1 MPAPGSGPEPEPGSS
16 GSVQTV
22 EAVTPV
28 TAVTAAGRP
37 PSPGRLARLAGLC
50 GPAFVVAVA
59 YVDPGNFA
67 TNMSGGARY
76 GTMLLWVIAVA
87 NVLAMF
93 VQALS
98 AKLGIATGRN
108 LPELCRDHLP
118 RPVSLL
124 LWAQAEMVAVATDL
138 AEFIGGAVALNLLF
152 GVPLLPAAAIT
163 ALVSSLLLL
172 LAPRGRRRFEVT
184 VAAMLAV
191 VLAGFAYQVMLSG
204 SLAGVAGGFV
214 PRLAGPDSLLLATGI
229 VGATVM
235 PHVVY
240 LHSALTQHQGALLR
254 QPGAV
259 TQHHGALGQ
268 PRALTRSGDAW
279 DQRRAALQASRVDIA
294 VALGAAGLVNMAMLT
309 VAAATFDGSDLGG
322 LEAVHAGLGEVL
334 GPGAAVAFALALLAS
349 GLASSSV
356 GTYAGQVIMAGFLR
370 RRVPLLA
377 RRLVTILPAMAIL
390 AVGTDP
396 TRALV
401 LSQVALSFGIPFALV
416 PLVVFTARRALMG
429 DLVNHRATTAAG
441 VAVAAVISA
450 LNGFLLVE
458 VFTG

>member
-1 MPAPGSGPEPEPGSS
+1 MPGSGS

-22 EAVTPV
+22 S
-28 TAVTAAGRP
+28 AVTAAGRP

-172 LAPRGRRRFEVT
+172 MAPRGRRRFEVT
-184 VAAMLAV
+184 VAVMLAV

-240 LHSALTQHQGALLR
+240 LHSALTQHQGRALT
-254 QPGAV
+254 QHHGAVAQHHGAV
-259 TQHHGALGQ
+259 TQHHGALTER
-268 PRALTRSGDAW
+268 PRALARNRGAW
-279 DQRRAALQASRVDIA
+279 DPRRAALQASRVDIA
-294 VALGAAGLVNMAMLT
+294 VALGTAGLVNMAMLT
-309 VAAATFDGSDLGG
+309 VAAATFDGSDLAG
-322 LEAVHAGLGEVL
+322 LEAVHAGLGEIL

-377 RRLVTILPAMAIL
+377 RRLVTVLPAMAIL

-429 DLVNHRATTAAG
+429 DLVNRRATTAAG

>member
-1 MPAPGSGPEPEPGSS
+1 MLDSRRPSDGRAP
-16 GSVQTV
+16 TV
-22 EAVTPV
+22 P
-28 TAVTAAGRP
+28 AAGRAA
-37 PSPGRLARLAGLC
+37 PGRLARLAGLC
-50 GPAFVVAVA
+50 GPAFVVSVA

-67 TNMSGGARY
+67 TNMAGGAQY

-118 RPVSLL
+118 RRVSLP
-124 LWAQAEMVAVATDL
+124 LWVQAELVAAATDL
-138 AEFIGGAVALNLLF
+138 AEFIGGAIALNLLF

-163 ALVSSLLLL
+163 AVVSSILLM
-172 LAPRGRRRFEVT
+172 LAPRGRRRFEAT
-184 VAAMLAV
+184 VAALLAV
-191 VLAGFAYQVMLSG
+191 VLAGFAYQVLLSG

-214 PRLAGPDSLLLATGI
+214 PRLAGPDSLLPATGI
-229 VGATVM
+229 IGATVM

-240 LHSALTQHQGALLR
+240 LHSALTQHQSV
-254 QPGAV
+254 PGGPGENARREAV
-259 TQHHGALGQ
+259 
-268 PRALTRSGDAW
+268 R
-279 DQRRAALQASRVDIA
+279 ASRMDIG

-309 VAAATFDGSDLGG
+309 VAAATFGGGDPGSLQ
-322 LEAVHAGLGEVL
+322 AIHAGLGQVL

-356 GTYAGQVIMAGFLR
+356 GTYAGQIIMAGFLR

-377 RRLVTILPAMAIL
+377 RRLVTILPAMAVL
-390 AVGTDP
+390 ASGVDP

-416 PLVVFTARRALMG
+416 PLVAFTSSRKLMG
-429 DLVNHRATTAAG
+429 DLVNRRLTTVAG

-450 LNGFLLVE
+450 LNAFLLVE